1 MYRSFVMRKSLKSK
15 LDALKWDRVAPDYIK
30 SIKREKSSYLK
41 YLIYESLFSNIFD
54 LVGEVKNKVIIDAG
68 CGEGRLSRLL
78 AERGGK
84 VYGFDVSSTMIKE
97 ANFNESARPLGIKYF
112 IHDLTEPLPDSRM
125 YDIVIA
131 NLVLFNIHDLNTAVA
146 NISKIL
152 KPNGKFIFS
161 LLHPCFNMT
170 KGQWY
175 NLRYIGRKG
184 GKIVFD
190 IKRSY
195 KDNSCY
201 KKEFFFLSG
210 EVNFY
215 HRPIETYFKTLSSN
229 NLLVS
234 DLLEPVLKINQIY
247 DEKTY
252 HHHFL
257 PRFLVIKAAKN

>member
-1 MYRSFVMRKSLKSK
+1 MQKKLNSK
-15 LDALKWDRVAPDYIK
+15 LDALRWDKVAPDYIR

-41 YLIYESLFSNIFD
+41 YLIYESLFYNIFD
-54 LVGEVKNKVIIDAG
+54 LVGDVKNKVILDAG

-78 AERGGK
+78 AEQGGE
-84 VYGFDVSSTMIKE
+84 VDACDVSATMIKE
-97 ANFNESARPLGIKYF
+97 ANFTESSQPHGIKYF
-112 IHDLTEPLPDSRM
+112 THDLTDALSGNRM
-125 YDIVIA
+125 YDIVVA
-131 NLVLFNIHDLNTAVA
+131 NLVLFNIHDLDAVVS
-146 NISKIL
+146 NISRVL
-152 KPNGKFIFS
+152 RPNGKFIFS

-190 IKRSY
+190 IKKSY
-195 KDNSCY
+195 KDNSSY
-201 KKEFFFLSG
+201 KKEFLFLPG

-234 DLLEPVLKINQIY
+234 DLLEPVLKINQVY

-257 PRFLVIKAAKN
+257 PRFMIIRSAKS